1 MYNKGDVRL
10 FRPWSVTEPASE
22 PEDFDAE
29 HPVDDSNERS
39 FIDRGNTNVRSS
51 QPDSIL
57 DEIIRI
63 GATDRAASS
72 LTTHVAGKRARQS
85 SVEAEIDKSK
95 STKDKEPSPVKNK
108 DSELFPRS
116 GGLGGSCRSVR
127 AMPPSN
133 LSIPLI
139 AGFVVDNDSSIFHST
154 YQQDCLLGVNVP
166 QCVFHSSMID
176 RVLNRVAS
184 APGQSS
190 VTSMPHGLYTPMA
203 MEQAVEMLHRQ
214 DAVAKQM
221 KKQRPK
227 KFRCEHCD
235 VAFSNNGQLKG
246 HVRIHTG
253 ERPFK
258 CDFEGCGKTFTRNEE
273 LTRHKR
279 IHTGIRPHACFVCGK
294 RFGRKDHLKKHMRT
308 HENRDPYRLSAT
320 TLGIFGQ
327 HPFSSYNFQI

>member
-10 FRPWSVTEPASE
+10 FRPWSVSEPVSE

-29 HPVDDSNERS
+29 HDVAKRFERS
-39 FIDRGNTNVRSS
+39 FVNQGNTNFRNSNS
-51 QPDSIL
+51 DSN
-57 DEIIRI
+57 DEIISI
-63 GATDRAASS
+63 NNTDRSASS
-72 LTTHVAGKRARQS
+72 VTTHNGHRQHKRASRQS
-85 SVEAEIDKSK
+85 SVEAGIERSRA
-95 STKDKEPSPVKNK
+95 TKDQEPTSARNR
-108 DSELFPRS
+108 DSELFPR
-116 GGLGGSCRSVR
+116 LGGSYRSI
-127 AMPPSN
+127 PPST

-139 AGFVVDNDSSIFHST
+139 TGFVVDNDGSVVHST
-154 YQQDCLLGVNVP
+154 YQQDCLLGLNVP
-166 QCVFHSSMID
+166 QCVFHSSMMD

-184 APGQSS
+184 TPGQSS
-190 VTSMPHGLYTPMA
+190 VTSMPHSLYTPMV

-214 DAVAKQM
+214 DAVAKQL

-327 HPFSSYNFQI
+327 HPFSPYNFQM